1 MVADTRAFRMRYPNV
16 PLHRIVGPFRGHL
29 DNGGEKIVI
38 QAADDTEI
46 AALRYEDAAPW
57 PVEADGSGRSLV
69 LAAFETNPDPN
80 KPANWRASLKS
91 QGSPLAPDNPLLFA
105 GDSSADS
112 DGDGLTDLFE
122 FAAGSDPMDPTS
134 AHLPSAA
141 IASFAVNGVTKD
153 YVALTFR
160 RRAEVQGVAIQ
171 IDSSRD
177 LQSWTGSAPEW
188 VSTGSSDNGDG
199 TVTETYRS
207 AAALS
212 DAGPASLFLR
222 VSVKLE

>member
-1 MVADTRAFRMRYPNV
+1 
-16 PLHRIVGPFRGHL
+16 
-29 DNGGEKIVI
+29 
-38 QAADDTEI
+38 
-46 AALRYEDAAPW
+46 
-57 PVEADGSGRSLV
+57 
-69 LAAFETNPDPN
+69 
-80 KPANWRASLKS
+80 
-91 QGSPLAPDNPLLFA
+91 
-105 GDSSADS
+105 
-112 DGDGLTDLFE
+112 
-122 FAAGSDPMDPTS
+122 MDPTS

-212 DAGPASLFLR
+212 DGGPASLFLR